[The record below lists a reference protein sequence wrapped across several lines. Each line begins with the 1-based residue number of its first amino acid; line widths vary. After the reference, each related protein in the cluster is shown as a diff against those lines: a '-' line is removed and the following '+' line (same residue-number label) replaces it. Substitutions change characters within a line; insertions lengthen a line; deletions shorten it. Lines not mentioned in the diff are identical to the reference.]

1 MLFFRTFAVAM
12 RKKLYLY
19 ALYSLFLL
27 ASCADKKPQQELTPW
42 GTPVGEVEAMDG
54 SEEDGTAESTE
65 DGDAGNQAQQ
75 RGLSLSDIQD
85 NGELIML
92 TVNGPT
98 TYYDYHN
105 HGMGLQY
112 LLCEKFAQQIGVSLR
127 VEECKD
133 TTEMIQ
139 KLQKGEGDIIAVPLP
154 RHILKGGKTSPGK
167 TSPGKSSA
175 GKTSPGKS
183 SAGKTSPGKTS
194 DGKTLPDGNHAADL
208 QFCGVT
214 PDNGKTQWAV
224 IGGNKSLADT
234 LNGWF
239 KPKLIAEVKKEE
251 SFLLSTASIRR
262 HVYSPFLNRSKGV
275 ISRYDHLFMRYSGTA
290 RMDWRLMA
298 AQCYQESCFDPNA
311 KSWAGACGLM
321 QIMPSTAAHLGL
333 PMSAIH
339 DAEANVAAA
348 ARYMAELQ
356 GHFSDVGD
364 PAQRALF
371 ALAAYNGGFH
381 HIRDAMALTRKH
393 GGNPQNWG
401 HVREYVLRL
410 TQPAYYGDPV
420 VKYGYMRGTETA
432 DYVDRIRARWS
443 EYCGGA
449 SFHESYRGGS
459 RGPGIGRGTD
469 SFNGAPVKSKRNYQR
484 KYHI

>member
-1 MLFFRTFAVAM
+1 M

-19 ALYSLFLL
+19 AFYALILL
-27 ASCADKKPQQELTPW
+27 GSCEEKKPQQELTPW
-42 GTPVGEVEAMDG
+42 GTPIGEVESMSDG
-54 SEEDGTAESTE
+54 EEEGAEEAANKNTIQK
-65 DGDAGNQAQQ
+65 GF
-75 RGLSLSDIQD
+75 SLEDIQE

-127 VEECKD
+127 VEGCKD

-139 KLQKGEGDIIAVPLP
+139 KLTKGEGDIIAVPLS
-154 RHILKGGKTSPGK
+154 RKQTKG
-167 TSPGKSSA
+167 
-175 GKTSPGKS
+175 
-183 SAGKTSPGKTS
+183 
-194 DGKTLPDGNHAADL
+194 DL
-208 QFCGVT
+208 LFCGVT
-214 PDNGKTQWAV
+214 PDSTRTQWAV
-224 IGGNKSLADT
+224 VGGNKSLADT

-239 KPKLIAEVKKEE
+239 KPKMIAETKKEE
-251 SFLLSTASIRR
+251 NWLLSTASVTR

-275 ISRYDHLFMRYSGTA
+275 ISRYDHLFQRYSGTA

-321 QIMPSTAAHLGL
+321 QIMPSTADHLGL

-339 DAEANVAAA
+339 DAESNVAAA
-348 ARYMAELQ
+348 AKYMAELQ
-356 GHFSDVGD
+356 GHFSDIGD
-364 PAQRALF
+364 PTQRVLF

-381 HIRDAMALTRKH
+381 HIRDAMTLTRKH
-393 GGNPQNWG
+393 GGNPYNWG

-410 TQPAYYGDPV
+410 AQPAYYRDPV
-420 VKYGYMRGTETA
+420 VKYGFMRGTETA

-449 SFHESYRGGS
+449 SFHDSYRGGS
-459 RGPGIGRGTD
+459 RGIGGGA
-469 SFNGAPVKSKRNYQR
+469 FHGAPMKSKRHYQG

>member
-1 MLFFRTFAVAM
+1 M

-19 ALYSLFLL
+19 AFYALILL
-27 ASCADKKPQQELTPW
+27 GSCEEKKPQQELTPW
-42 GTPVGEVEAMDG
+42 GTPIGEVESMSDG
-54 SEEDGTAESTE
+54 EEEGAEEAANKNTRQK
-65 DGDAGNQAQQ
+65 GF
-75 RGLSLSDIQD
+75 SLEDIQE

-139 KLQKGEGDIIAVPLP
+139 KLTKGEGDIIAVPLS
-154 RHILKGGKTSPGK
+154 RKQTKG
-167 TSPGKSSA
+167 
-175 GKTSPGKS
+175 
-183 SAGKTSPGKTS
+183 
-194 DGKTLPDGNHAADL
+194 DL
-208 QFCGVT
+208 LFCGVT
-214 PDNGKTQWAV
+214 PDSTRTQWAV
-224 IGGNKSLADT
+224 VGGNKSLADT

-239 KPKLIAEVKKEE
+239 KPKMIAETKKEE
-251 SFLLSTASIRR
+251 SWLLSSASVTR

-275 ISRYDHLFMRYSGTA
+275 ISRYDHLFQRYSGTA

-321 QIMPSTAAHLGL
+321 QIMPSTADHLGL

-339 DAEANVAAA
+339 DAESNVAAA
-348 ARYMAELQ
+348 AKYMAELQ
-356 GHFSDVGD
+356 GHFSDIGD
-364 PAQRALF
+364 PTQRVLF

-381 HIRDAMALTRKH
+381 HIRDAMTLTRKH
-393 GGNPQNWG
+393 GGNPYNWG

-410 TQPAYYGDPV
+410 AQPAYYRDPV
-420 VKYGYMRGTETA
+420 VKYGFMRGTETA

-449 SFHESYRGGS
+449 SFHDSYRGGS
-459 RGPGIGRGTD
+459 RGIGGGA
-469 SFNGAPVKSKRNYQR
+469 FHGAPMKSKRHYQG

>member
-1 MLFFRTFAVAM
+1 M

-19 ALYSLFLL
+19 AFYALILL
-27 ASCADKKPQQELTPW
+27 GSCEEKKPQQELTPW
-42 GTPVGEVEAMDG
+42 GTPIGEVEGMSDG
-54 SEEDGTAESTE
+54 EEGAADESANKNKRQK
-65 DGDAGNQAQQ
+65 GF
-75 RGLSLSDIQD
+75 SLEDIQE

-139 KLQKGEGDIIAVPLP
+139 KQTKG
-154 RHILKGGKTSPGK
+154 
-167 TSPGKSSA
+167 
-175 GKTSPGKS
+175 
-183 SAGKTSPGKTS
+183 
-194 DGKTLPDGNHAADL
+194 DL
-208 QFCGVT
+208 LFCGVT
-214 PDNGKTQWAV
+214 PDSTRTQWAV
-224 IGGNKSLADT
+224 VGGNKSLADT

-239 KPKLIAEVKKEE
+239 KPKMIAETKKEE
-251 SFLLSTASIRR
+251 NWLLSSASVTR

-275 ISRYDHLFMRYSGTA
+275 ISRYDHLFQRYSGTA

-321 QIMPSTAAHLGL
+321 QIMPSTADHLGL

-339 DAEANVAAA
+339 DAESNVAAA
-348 ARYMAELQ
+348 AKYMAELQ
-356 GHFSDVGD
+356 GHFSDIGD
-364 PAQRALF
+364 PTQRVLF

-381 HIRDAMALTRKH
+381 HIRDAMNLTRKH
-393 GGNPQNWG
+393 GGNPYNWG

-410 TQPAYYGDPV
+410 AQPAYYRDPV
-420 VKYGYMRGTETA
+420 VKYGFMRGTETA

-449 SFHESYRGGS
+449 SFHDSYRGGS
-459 RGPGIGRGTD
+459 RGIGGGA
-469 SFNGAPVKSKRNYQR
+469 FHGAPMKSKRHYQG

>member
-1 MLFFRTFAVAM
+1 M

-19 ALYSLFLL
+19 AFYALILL
-27 ASCADKKPQQELTPW
+27 GSCEEKKPQQELTPW
-42 GTPVGEVEAMDG
+42 GTPIGEVESMSDG
-54 SEEDGTAESTE
+54 EEEGAEEAANKNTRQKGFTLE
-65 DGDAGNQAQQ
+65 
-75 RGLSLSDIQD
+75 DIQE

-139 KLQKGEGDIIAVPLP
+139 KLTKGEGDIIAVPLS
-154 RHILKGGKTSPGK
+154 RKQTKG
-167 TSPGKSSA
+167 
-175 GKTSPGKS
+175 
-183 SAGKTSPGKTS
+183 
-194 DGKTLPDGNHAADL
+194 DL
-208 QFCGVT
+208 LFCGVT
-214 PDNGKTQWAV
+214 PDSTRTQWAV
-224 IGGNKSLADT
+224 VGGNKSLADT

-239 KPKLIAEVKKEE
+239 KPKMIAETKKEE
-251 SFLLSTASIRR
+251 NWLLSSASVTR

-275 ISRYDHLFMRYSGTA
+275 ISRYDHLFQRYSGTA

-321 QIMPSTAAHLGL
+321 QIMPSTADHLGL

-339 DAEANVAAA
+339 DAESNVAAA
-348 ARYMAELQ
+348 AKYMAELQ
-356 GHFSDVGD
+356 GHFSDIGD
-364 PAQRALF
+364 PTQRVLF

-381 HIRDAMALTRKH
+381 HIRDAMTLTRKH
-393 GGNPQNWG
+393 GGNPYNWG

-410 TQPAYYGDPV
+410 AQPAYYRDPV
-420 VKYGYMRGTETA
+420 VKYGFMRGTETA

-449 SFHESYRGGS
+449 SFHDSYRGGS
-459 RGPGIGRGTD
+459 RGIGGGA
-469 SFNGAPVKSKRNYQR
+469 FHGAPMKSKRHYQG

>member
-1 MLFFRTFAVAM
+1 M

-19 ALYSLFLL
+19 AFYALILL
-27 ASCADKKPQQELTPW
+27 GSCENKKPQQELTPW
-42 GTPVGEVEAMDG
+42 GTPIGEVEGMSDG
-54 SEEDGTAESTE
+54 EEEGAEGSANKNKRQK
-65 DGDAGNQAQQ
+65 GF
-75 RGLSLSDIQD
+75 SLEDIQE

-139 KLQKGEGDIIAVPLP
+139 KLTKGEGDIIAVPLS
-154 RHILKGGKTSPGK
+154 RKQTKG
-167 TSPGKSSA
+167 
-175 GKTSPGKS
+175 
-183 SAGKTSPGKTS
+183 
-194 DGKTLPDGNHAADL
+194 DL
-208 QFCGVT
+208 LFCGVT
-214 PDNGKTQWAV
+214 PDSTRTQWAV
-224 IGGNKSLADT
+224 VGGNKSLADT

-239 KPKLIAEVKKEE
+239 KPKMIAETKKEE
-251 SFLLSTASIRR
+251 SWLLSSASVPR

-275 ISRYDHLFMRYSGTA
+275 ISRYDHLFQRYSGTA

-321 QIMPSTAAHLGL
+321 QIMPSTADHLGL

-339 DAEANVAAA
+339 DAESNVAAA
-348 ARYMAELQ
+348 AKYMAELQ
-356 GHFSDVGD
+356 GHFSDIGD
-364 PAQRALF
+364 PTQRVLF

-381 HIRDAMALTRKH
+381 HIRDAMNLTRKH
-393 GGNPQNWG
+393 GGNPYNWG

-410 TQPAYYGDPV
+410 AQPAYYRDPV
-420 VKYGYMRGTETA
+420 VKYGFMRGTETA

-449 SFHESYRGGS
+449 SFHDSYRGGS
-459 RGPGIGRGTD
+459 RGIGGGA
-469 SFNGAPVKSKRNYQR
+469 FHGAPMKSKRHYQG

>member
-1 MLFFRTFAVAM
+1 M

-19 ALYSLFLL
+19 AFYALILL
-27 ASCADKKPQQELTPW
+27 GSCEEKKPQQELTPW
-42 GTPVGEVEAMDG
+42 GTPIGEVEGMSDG
-54 SEEDGTAESTE
+54 EEEGADEAANKNTRQKGF
-65 DGDAGNQAQQ
+65 
-75 RGLSLSDIQD
+75 SLEDIQE

-139 KLQKGEGDIIAVPLP
+139 KLTKGEGDIIAVPLS
-154 RHILKGGKTSPGK
+154 RKQTKG
-167 TSPGKSSA
+167 
-175 GKTSPGKS
+175 
-183 SAGKTSPGKTS
+183 
-194 DGKTLPDGNHAADL
+194 DL
-208 QFCGVT
+208 LFCGVT
-214 PDNGKTQWAV
+214 PDSTRTQWAV
-224 IGGNKSLADT
+224 VGGNKSLADT

-239 KPKLIAEVKKEE
+239 KPKMIAETKKEE
-251 SFLLSTASIRR
+251 SWLLSSASVTR

-275 ISRYDHLFMRYSGTA
+275 ISRYDHLFQRYSGTA

-321 QIMPSTAAHLGL
+321 QIMPSTADHLGL

-339 DAEANVAAA
+339 DAESNVAAA
-348 ARYMAELQ
+348 AKYMAELQ
-356 GHFSDVGD
+356 GHFSDIGD
-364 PAQRALF
+364 PTQRVLF

-381 HIRDAMALTRKH
+381 HIRDAMNLTRKH
-393 GGNPQNWG
+393 GGNPYNWG

-410 TQPAYYGDPV
+410 AQPAYYRDPV
-420 VKYGYMRGTETA
+420 VKYGFMRGTETA

-449 SFHESYRGGS
+449 SFHDSYRGGS
-459 RGPGIGRGTD
+459 RGIGGGA
-469 SFNGAPVKSKRNYQR
+469 FHGAPMKSKRHYQG

>member
-1 MLFFRTFAVAM
+1 M

-19 ALYSLFLL
+19 AFYALILL
-27 ASCADKKPQQELTPW
+27 GSCEEKKPQQELTPW
-42 GTPVGEVEAMDG
+42 GTPIGEVEGMSDG
-54 SEEDGTAESTE
+54 EEEAADESANKNTRQK
-65 DGDAGNQAQQ
+65 GF
-75 RGLSLSDIQD
+75 SLEDIQE

-139 KLQKGEGDIIAVPLP
+139 KLTKGEGDIIAVPLS
-154 RHILKGGKTSPGK
+154 RKQTKG
-167 TSPGKSSA
+167 
-175 GKTSPGKS
+175 
-183 SAGKTSPGKTS
+183 
-194 DGKTLPDGNHAADL
+194 DL
-208 QFCGVT
+208 LFCGVT
-214 PDNGKTQWAV
+214 PDSTRTQWAV
-224 IGGNKSLADT
+224 VGGNKSLADT

-239 KPKLIAEVKKEE
+239 KPKMIAETKKEE
-251 SFLLSTASIRR
+251 NWLLSSASVTR

-275 ISRYDHLFMRYSGTA
+275 ISRYDHLFQRYSGTA

-321 QIMPSTAAHLGL
+321 QIMPSTADHLGL

-339 DAEANVAAA
+339 DAESNVAAA
-348 ARYMAELQ
+348 AKYMAELQ
-356 GHFSDVGD
+356 GHFSDIGD
-364 PAQRALF
+364 PTQRVLF

-381 HIRDAMALTRKH
+381 HIRDAMSLTRKH
-393 GGNPQNWG
+393 GGNPYNWG

-410 TQPAYYGDPV
+410 AQPAYYRDPV
-420 VKYGYMRGTETA
+420 VKYGFMRGTETA

-449 SFHESYRGGS
+449 SFHDSYRGGS
-459 RGPGIGRGTD
+459 RGIGGGA
-469 SFNGAPVKSKRNYQR
+469 FHGAPMKSKRHYQG

>member
-1 MLFFRTFAVAM
+1 M

-19 ALYSLFLL
+19 AFYALILL
-27 ASCADKKPQQELTPW
+27 GSCEEKKPQQELTPW
-42 GTPVGEVEAMDG
+42 GTPIGEVEGMSDG
-54 SEEDGTAESTE
+54 EEEAADESANKNKRQK
-65 DGDAGNQAQQ
+65 GF
-75 RGLSLSDIQD
+75 SLEDIQE

-139 KLQKGEGDIIAVPLP
+139 KLTKGEGDIIAVPLS
-154 RHILKGGKTSPGK
+154 RKQTKG
-167 TSPGKSSA
+167 
-175 GKTSPGKS
+175 
-183 SAGKTSPGKTS
+183 
-194 DGKTLPDGNHAADL
+194 DL
-208 QFCGVT
+208 LFCGVT
-214 PDNGKTQWAV
+214 PDSTRTQWAV
-224 IGGNKSLADT
+224 VGGNKSLADT

-239 KPKLIAEVKKEE
+239 KPKMIAETKKEE
-251 SFLLSTASIRR
+251 NWLLSSASVTR

-275 ISRYDHLFMRYSGTA
+275 ISRYDHLFQRYSGTA

-298 AQCYQESCFDPNA
+298 AQCYQESCFDPKA

-321 QIMPSTAAHLGL
+321 QIMPSTADHLGL

-339 DAEANVAAA
+339 DAESNVAAA
-348 ARYMAELQ
+348 AKYMAELQ
-356 GHFSDVGD
+356 GHFSDIGD
-364 PAQRALF
+364 PTQRVLF

-381 HIRDAMALTRKH
+381 HIRDAMNLTRKH
-393 GGNPQNWG
+393 GGNPYNWG

-410 TQPAYYGDPV
+410 AQPAYYRDPV
-420 VKYGYMRGTETA
+420 VKYGFMRGTETA

-449 SFHESYRGGS
+449 SFHDSYRGGS
-459 RGPGIGRGTD
+459 RGIGGGA
-469 SFNGAPVKSKRNYQR
+469 FHGAPMKSKRHYQG

>member
-1 MLFFRTFAVAM
+1 M

-19 ALYSLFLL
+19 AFYALILL
-27 ASCADKKPQQELTPW
+27 GSCEEKKPQQELTPW
-42 GTPVGEVEAMDG
+42 GTPIGEVEGMSDG
-54 SEEDGTAESTE
+54 EEEGAEEAANKNTRQK
-65 DGDAGNQAQQ
+65 GF
-75 RGLSLSDIQD
+75 SLEDIQE

-133 TTEMIQ
+133 TTEMIR
-139 KLQKGEGDIIAVPLP
+139 KLTKGEGDIIAVPLS
-154 RHILKGGKTSPGK
+154 RKQTKG
-167 TSPGKSSA
+167 
-175 GKTSPGKS
+175 
-183 SAGKTSPGKTS
+183 
-194 DGKTLPDGNHAADL
+194 DL
-208 QFCGVT
+208 LFCGVT
-214 PDNGKTQWAV
+214 PDSTRTQWAV
-224 IGGNKSLADT
+224 VGGNKSLADT

-239 KPKLIAEVKKEE
+239 KPKMIAETKKEE
-251 SFLLSTASIRR
+251 NWLLSSASVTR

-275 ISRYDHLFMRYSGTA
+275 ISRYDHLFQRYSGTA

-321 QIMPSTAAHLGL
+321 QIMPSTADHLGL

-339 DAEANVAAA
+339 DAESNVAAA
-348 ARYMAELQ
+348 AKYMAELQ
-356 GHFSDVGD
+356 GHFSDIGD
-364 PAQRALF
+364 PTQRVLF

-381 HIRDAMALTRKH
+381 HIRDAMTLTRKH
-393 GGNPQNWG
+393 GGNPYNWG

-410 TQPAYYGDPV
+410 AQPAYYRDPV
-420 VKYGYMRGTETA
+420 VKYGFMRGTETA

-449 SFHESYRGGS
+449 SFHDSYRGGS
-459 RGPGIGRGTD
+459 RGIGGGA
-469 SFNGAPVKSKRNYQR
+469 FHGAPMKSKRHYQG

>member
-1 MLFFRTFAVAM
+1 M

-19 ALYSLFLL
+19 AFYALILL
-27 ASCADKKPQQELTPW
+27 GSCEEKKPQQELTPW
-42 GTPVGEVEAMDG
+42 GTPIGEVEGMSDG
-54 SEEDGTAESTE
+54 EEEGAEEAANKNTRQK
-65 DGDAGNQAQQ
+65 GF
-75 RGLSLSDIQD
+75 SLEDIQE

-139 KLQKGEGDIIAVPLP
+139 KLTKGEGDIIAVPLS
-154 RHILKGGKTSPGK
+154 RKQTKG
-167 TSPGKSSA
+167 
-175 GKTSPGKS
+175 
-183 SAGKTSPGKTS
+183 
-194 DGKTLPDGNHAADL
+194 DL
-208 QFCGVT
+208 LFCGVT
-214 PDNGKTQWAV
+214 PDSTRTQWAV
-224 IGGNKSLADT
+224 VGGNKSLADT

-239 KPKLIAEVKKEE
+239 KPKMIAETKKEE
-251 SFLLSTASIRR
+251 NWLLSTASVTR

-275 ISRYDHLFMRYSGTA
+275 ISRYDHLFQRYSGTA

-321 QIMPSTAAHLGL
+321 QIMPSTADHLGL

-339 DAEANVAAA
+339 DAESNVAAA
-348 ARYMAELQ
+348 AKYMAELQ
-356 GHFSDVGD
+356 GHFSDIGD
-364 PAQRALF
+364 PTQRVLF

-381 HIRDAMALTRKH
+381 HIRDAMTLTRKH
-393 GGNPQNWG
+393 GGNPYNWG

-410 TQPAYYGDPV
+410 AQPAYYRDPV
-420 VKYGYMRGTETA
+420 VKYGFMRGTETA

-449 SFHESYRGGS
+449 SFHDSYRGGS
-459 RGPGIGRGTD
+459 RGIGGGA
-469 SFNGAPVKSKRNYQR
+469 FHGAPMKSKRNYQR

>member
-1 MLFFRTFAVAM
+1 M

-19 ALYSLFLL
+19 AFYALILL
-27 ASCADKKPQQELTPW
+27 GSCEEKKPQQELTPW
-42 GTPVGEVEAMDG
+42 GTPIGEVEGMSDG
-54 SEEDGTAESTE
+54 EEEGAEE
-65 DGDAGNQAQQ
+65 AANKNKRQKGF
-75 RGLSLSDIQD
+75 SLEDIQE

-139 KLQKGEGDIIAVPLP
+139 KLTKGEGDIIAVPLS
-154 RHILKGGKTSPGK
+154 RKQTKG
-167 TSPGKSSA
+167 
-175 GKTSPGKS
+175 
-183 SAGKTSPGKTS
+183 
-194 DGKTLPDGNHAADL
+194 DL
-208 QFCGVT
+208 LFCGVT
-214 PDNGKTQWAV
+214 PDSTRTQWAV
-224 IGGNKSLADT
+224 VGGNKSLADT

-239 KPKLIAEVKKEE
+239 KPKMIAETKKEE
-251 SFLLSTASIRR
+251 NWLLSSASVTR

-275 ISRYDHLFMRYSGTA
+275 ISRYDHLFQRYSGTA

-321 QIMPSTAAHLGL
+321 QIMPSTADHLGL

-339 DAEANVAAA
+339 DAESNVAAA
-348 ARYMAELQ
+348 AKYMAELQ
-356 GHFSDVGD
+356 GHFSDIGD
-364 PAQRALF
+364 PTQRVLF

-381 HIRDAMALTRKH
+381 HIRDAMNLTRKH
-393 GGNPQNWG
+393 GGNPYNWG

-410 TQPAYYGDPV
+410 AQPAYYRDPV
-420 VKYGYMRGTETA
+420 VKYGFMRGTETA

-449 SFHESYRGGS
+449 SFHDSYRGGS
-459 RGPGIGRGTD
+459 RGIGGGA
-469 SFNGAPVKSKRNYQR
+469 FHGAPMKSKRNYQR

>member
-1 MLFFRTFAVAM
+1 M

-19 ALYSLFLL
+19 AFYALILL
-27 ASCADKKPQQELTPW
+27 GSCEEKKPQQELTPW
-42 GTPVGEVEAMDG
+42 GTPIGEVEGMSDG
-54 SEEDGTAESTE
+54 EEGAADESANKNTRQK
-65 DGDAGNQAQQ
+65 GF
-75 RGLSLSDIQD
+75 SLEDIQE

-139 KLQKGEGDIIAVPLP
+139 KLTKGEGDIIAVPLS
-154 RHILKGGKTSPGK
+154 RKQTKG
-167 TSPGKSSA
+167 
-175 GKTSPGKS
+175 
-183 SAGKTSPGKTS
+183 
-194 DGKTLPDGNHAADL
+194 DL
-208 QFCGVT
+208 LFCGVT
-214 PDNGKTQWAV
+214 PDSTRTQWAV
-224 IGGNKSLADT
+224 VGGNKSLADT

-239 KPKLIAEVKKEE
+239 KPKMIAETKKEE
-251 SFLLSTASIRR
+251 SWLLSSASVTR

-275 ISRYDHLFMRYSGTA
+275 ISRYDHLFQRYSGTA

-321 QIMPSTAAHLGL
+321 QIMPSTADHLGL

-339 DAEANVAAA
+339 DAESNVAAA
-348 ARYMAELQ
+348 AKYMAELQ
-356 GHFSDVGD
+356 GHFSDIGD
-364 PAQRALF
+364 PTQRVLF

-381 HIRDAMALTRKH
+381 HIRDAMNLTRKH
-393 GGNPQNWG
+393 GGNPYNWG

-410 TQPAYYGDPV
+410 AQPAYYRDPV
-420 VKYGYMRGTETA
+420 VKYGFMRGTETA

-443 EYCGGA
+443 EYCAGA
-449 SFHESYRGGS
+449 SFHDSYRGGS
-459 RGPGIGRGTD
+459 RGIGGGA
-469 SFNGAPVKSKRNYQR
+469 FHGAPMKSKRHYQG

>member
-1 MLFFRTFAVAM
+1 M

-19 ALYSLFLL
+19 AFYALILL
-27 ASCADKKPQQELTPW
+27 GSCENKKPQQELTPW
-42 GTPVGEVEAMDG
+42 GTPIGEVEGMSDG
-54 SEEDGTAESTE
+54 EEEGAEEAANKNTRQK
-65 DGDAGNQAQQ
+65 GF
-75 RGLSLSDIQD
+75 SLEDIQE

-139 KLQKGEGDIIAVPLP
+139 KLTKGEGDIIAVPLS
-154 RHILKGGKTSPGK
+154 RKQTKG
-167 TSPGKSSA
+167 
-175 GKTSPGKS
+175 
-183 SAGKTSPGKTS
+183 
-194 DGKTLPDGNHAADL
+194 DL
-208 QFCGVT
+208 LFCGVT
-214 PDNGKTQWAV
+214 PDSTRTQWAV
-224 IGGNKSLADT
+224 VGGNKSLADT

-239 KPKLIAEVKKEE
+239 KPKMIAETKKEE
-251 SFLLSTASIRR
+251 NWLLSSASVTR

-275 ISRYDHLFMRYSGTA
+275 ISRYDHLFQRYSGTA

-321 QIMPSTAAHLGL
+321 QIMPSTADHLGL

-339 DAEANVAAA
+339 DAESNVAAA
-348 ARYMAELQ
+348 AKYMAELQ
-356 GHFSDVGD
+356 GHFSDIGD
-364 PAQRALF
+364 PTQRVLF

-381 HIRDAMALTRKH
+381 HIRDAMNLTRKH
-393 GGNPQNWG
+393 GGNPYNWG

-410 TQPAYYGDPV
+410 AQPAYYRDPV
-420 VKYGYMRGTETA
+420 VKYGFMRGTETA

-449 SFHESYRGGS
+449 SFHDSYRGGS
-459 RGPGIGRGTD
+459 RGIGGGA
-469 SFNGAPVKSKRNYQR
+469 FHGAPMKSKRNYQR

>member
-1 MLFFRTFAVAM
+1 M

-19 ALYSLFLL
+19 AFYALILL
-27 ASCADKKPQQELTPW
+27 GSCEEKKAQQELTPW
-42 GTPVGEVEAMDG
+42 GTPIGEVEGMSDG
-54 SEEDGTAESTE
+54 EEGATDESVNKNKRQK
-65 DGDAGNQAQQ
+65 GF
-75 RGLSLSDIQD
+75 SLEDIQE

-139 KLQKGEGDIIAVPLP
+139 KLTKGEGDIIAVPLSQKQT
-154 RHILKGGKTSPGK
+154 KG
-167 TSPGKSSA
+167 
-175 GKTSPGKS
+175 
-183 SAGKTSPGKTS
+183 
-194 DGKTLPDGNHAADL
+194 DL
-208 QFCGVT
+208 LFCGVT
-214 PDNGKTQWAV
+214 PDSTRTQWAV
-224 IGGNKSLADT
+224 VGGNKSLADT

-239 KPKLIAEVKKEE
+239 KPKMIAETKKEE
-251 SFLLSTASIRR
+251 SWLLSSASVTR

-275 ISRYDHLFMRYSGTA
+275 ISRYDHLFQRYSGTA

-321 QIMPSTAAHLGL
+321 QIMPSTADHLGL

-339 DAEANVAAA
+339 DAESNVAAA
-348 ARYMAELQ
+348 AKYMAELQ
-356 GHFSDVGD
+356 GHFSDIGD
-364 PAQRALF
+364 PTQRVLF
-371 ALAAYNGGFH
+371 ALAANNGGFH
-381 HIRDAMALTRKH
+381 HIRDAMNLTRKH
-393 GGNPQNWG
+393 GGNPYNWG

-410 TQPAYYGDPV
+410 AQPAYYRDPV
-420 VKYGYMRGTETA
+420 VKYGFMRGTETA

-449 SFHESYRGGS
+449 SFHDSYRGGS
-459 RGPGIGRGTD
+459 RGIGGGA
-469 SFNGAPVKSKRNYQR
+469 FHGAPMKSKRHYQG

>member
-1 MLFFRTFAVAM
+1 M

-19 ALYSLFLL
+19 AFYALILL
-27 ASCADKKPQQELTPW
+27 GSCEEKKPQQELTPW
-42 GTPVGEVEAMDG
+42 GTPIGEVEGMSDG
-54 SEEDGTAESTE
+54 EEEGTDESANKNKRQK
-65 DGDAGNQAQQ
+65 GF
-75 RGLSLSDIQD
+75 SLEDIQE

-139 KLQKGEGDIIAVPLP
+139 KLTKGEGDIIAVPLS
-154 RHILKGGKTSPGK
+154 RKQTKG
-167 TSPGKSSA
+167 
-175 GKTSPGKS
+175 
-183 SAGKTSPGKTS
+183 
-194 DGKTLPDGNHAADL
+194 DL
-208 QFCGVT
+208 LFCGVT
-214 PDNGKTQWAV
+214 PDSTRTQWAV
-224 IGGNKSLADT
+224 VGGNKSLADT

-239 KPKLIAEVKKEE
+239 KPKMIAETKKEE
-251 SFLLSTASIRR
+251 NWLLSSASVTR

-275 ISRYDHLFMRYSGTA
+275 ISRYDHLFQRYSGTA

-321 QIMPSTAAHLGL
+321 QIMPSTADHLGL

-339 DAEANVAAA
+339 DAESNVAAA
-348 ARYMAELQ
+348 AKYMAELQ
-356 GHFSDVGD
+356 GHFSDIGD
-364 PAQRALF
+364 PTQRVLF

-381 HIRDAMALTRKH
+381 HIRDAMNLTRKH
-393 GGNPQNWG
+393 GGNPYNWG

-410 TQPAYYGDPV
+410 AQPAYYRDPV
-420 VKYGYMRGTETA
+420 VKYGFMRGTETA

-449 SFHESYRGGS
+449 SFHDSYRGGS
-459 RGPGIGRGTD
+459 RGIGGGA
-469 SFNGAPVKSKRNYQR
+469 FHGAPMKSKRHYQG

>member
-1 MLFFRTFAVAM
+1 MCKLFCTFAAVM
-12 RKKLYLY
+12 KNKVYLY
-19 ALYSLFLL
+19 ALYALISL
-27 ASCADKKPQQELTPW
+27 ASCTDKKPQQELTPW
-42 GTPVGEVEAMDG
+42 GTPIGDVEAVSDG
-54 SEEDGTAESTE
+54 ENTEGDTAST
-65 DGDAGNQAQQ
+65 AQSSTKK
-75 RGLSLSDIQD
+75 GLSLEDIQD

-133 TTEMIQ
+133 TTEMVS

-154 RHILKGGKTSPGK
+154 QNIVKAAN
-167 TSPGKSSA
+167 KSN
-175 GKTSPGKS
+175 
-183 SAGKTSPGKTS
+183 
-194 DGKTLPDGNHAADL
+194 LL
-208 QFCGVT
+208 FCGVT
-214 PDNGKTQWAV
+214 PDSGKTQWAV
-224 IGGNKSLADT
+224 VGGNKSLADT
-234 LNGWF
+234 LNRWF
-239 KPKLIAEVKKEE
+239 KPQMIAEAKKEE
-251 SFLLSTASIRR
+251 SWLLSSASITR

-275 ISRYDHLFMRYSGTA
+275 ISRYDHLFQRYSGTA

-333 PMSAIH
+333 PISAIH
-339 DAEANVAAA
+339 EPEANVAAA

-364 PAQRALF
+364 PAQRVLF

-401 HVREYVLRL
+401 SVREYVLRL
-410 TQPAYYGDPV
+410 SQPAYYCDPA

-443 EYCGGA
+443 EYNGGA

-459 RGPGIGRGTD
+459 RGSGGFSGG
-469 SFNGAPVKSKRNYQR
+469 FHGAPIRSKRHYQG

>member
-1 MLFFRTFAVAM
+1 MLFFCTFAVAM

-19 ALYSLFLL
+19 TLYSLFLF

-42 GTPVGEVEAMDG
+42 GTPVGEVESMDG
-54 SEEDGTAESTE
+54 SDEEESDE
-65 DGDAGNQAQQ
+65 NAADGDAGAQAQQ

-139 KLQKGEGDIIAVPLP
+139 KLTKGEGDIIAVPLS
-154 RHILKGGKTSPGK
+154 RKQTKG
-167 TSPGKSSA
+167 
-175 GKTSPGKS
+175 
-183 SAGKTSPGKTS
+183 
-194 DGKTLPDGNHAADL
+194 DL
-208 QFCGVT
+208 LFCGVT
-214 PDNGKTQWAV
+214 PDSTRTQWAV
-224 IGGNKSLADT
+224 VGGNKSLADT

-239 KPKLIAEVKKEE
+239 KPKMIAETKKEE
-251 SFLLSTASIRR
+251 SWLLSSASVTR

-275 ISRYDHLFMRYSGTA
+275 ISRYDHLFQRYSGTA

-321 QIMPSTAAHLGL
+321 QIMPSTADHLGL

-339 DAEANVAAA
+339 DAESNVAAA
-348 ARYMAELQ
+348 AKYMAELQ
-356 GHFSDVGD
+356 GHFSDIGD
-364 PAQRALF
+364 PTQRVLF

-381 HIRDAMALTRKH
+381 HIRDAMNLTRKH
-393 GGNPQNWG
+393 GGNPYNWG

-410 TQPAYYGDPV
+410 AQPAYYRDPV
-420 VKYGYMRGTETA
+420 VKYGFMRGTETA

-449 SFHESYRGGS
+449 SFHDSYRGGS
-459 RGPGIGRGTD
+459 RGIGGGA
-469 SFNGAPVKSKRNYQR
+469 FHGAPMKSKRHYQG

>member
-1 MLFFRTFAVAM
+1 M

-19 ALYSLFLL
+19 AFYALILL
-27 ASCADKKPQQELTPW
+27 GSCEEKKPQQELTPW
-42 GTPVGEVEAMDG
+42 GTPIGEVESMSDG
-54 SEEDGTAESTE
+54 EEEGAEEAANKNTRQK
-65 DGDAGNQAQQ
+65 GF
-75 RGLSLSDIQD
+75 SLEDIQE

-139 KLQKGEGDIIAVPLP
+139 KLTKGEGDIIAVPLS
-154 RHILKGGKTSPGK
+154 RKQTKG
-167 TSPGKSSA
+167 
-175 GKTSPGKS
+175 
-183 SAGKTSPGKTS
+183 
-194 DGKTLPDGNHAADL
+194 DL
-208 QFCGVT
+208 LFCGVT
-214 PDNGKTQWAV
+214 PDSTRTQWAV
-224 IGGNKSLADT
+224 VGGNKSLADT

-239 KPKLIAEVKKEE
+239 KPKMIAETKKEE
-251 SFLLSTASIRR
+251 NWLLSSASVTR

-275 ISRYDHLFMRYSGTA
+275 ISRYDHLFQRYSGTA

-321 QIMPSTAAHLGL
+321 QIMPSTADHLGL

-339 DAEANVAAA
+339 DAESNVAAA
-348 ARYMAELQ
+348 AKYMAELQ
-356 GHFSDVGD
+356 GHFSDIGD
-364 PAQRALF
+364 PTQRVLF

-381 HIRDAMALTRKH
+381 HIRDAMTLTRKH
-393 GGNPQNWG
+393 GGNPYNWG

-410 TQPAYYGDPV
+410 AQPAYYRDPV
-420 VKYGYMRGTETA
+420 VKYGFMRGTETA

-449 SFHESYRGGS
+449 SFHDSYRGGS
-459 RGPGIGRGTD
+459 RGIGGGA
-469 SFNGAPVKSKRNYQR
+469 FHGAPMKSKRNYQR

>member
-1 MLFFRTFAVAM
+1 M

-19 ALYSLFLL
+19 AFYALILL
-27 ASCADKKPQQELTPW
+27 GSCEEKKPQQELTPW
-42 GTPVGEVEAMDG
+42 GTPIGEVEGMSDG
-54 SEEDGTAESTE
+54 EEEGADESANKNKRQK
-65 DGDAGNQAQQ
+65 GF
-75 RGLSLSDIQD
+75 SLEDIQE

-139 KLQKGEGDIIAVPLP
+139 KLTKGEGDIIAVPLS
-154 RHILKGGKTSPGK
+154 RKQTKG
-167 TSPGKSSA
+167 
-175 GKTSPGKS
+175 
-183 SAGKTSPGKTS
+183 
-194 DGKTLPDGNHAADL
+194 DL
-208 QFCGVT
+208 LFCGVT
-214 PDNGKTQWAV
+214 PDSTRTQWAV
-224 IGGNKSLADT
+224 VGGNKSLADT

-239 KPKLIAEVKKEE
+239 KPKMIAETKKEE
-251 SFLLSTASIRR
+251 NWLLSSASVTR

-275 ISRYDHLFMRYSGTA
+275 ISRYDHLFQRYSGTA

-311 KSWAGACGLM
+311 KSLAGACGLM
-321 QIMPSTAAHLGL
+321 QIMPSTADHLGL

-339 DAEANVAAA
+339 DAESNVAAA
-348 ARYMAELQ
+348 AKYMAELQ
-356 GHFSDVGD
+356 GHFSDIGD
-364 PAQRALF
+364 PTQRVLF

-381 HIRDAMALTRKH
+381 HIRDAMNLTRKH
-393 GGNPQNWG
+393 GGNPYNWG

-410 TQPAYYGDPV
+410 AQPAYYRDPV
-420 VKYGYMRGTETA
+420 VKYGFMRGTETA

-449 SFHESYRGGS
+449 SFHDSYRGGS
-459 RGPGIGRGTD
+459 RGIGGGA
-469 SFNGAPVKSKRNYQR
+469 FHGAPMKSKRHYQG

>member
-1 MLFFRTFAVAM
+1 MLEYANNLALIFKNSYFCSRNE
-12 RKKLYLY
+12 KKLYLY
-19 ALYSLFLL
+19 AFYALILL
-27 ASCADKKPQQELTPW
+27 GSCEEKKPQQELTPW
-42 GTPVGEVEAMDG
+42 GTPIGEVEGMSDG
-54 SEEDGTAESTE
+54 EEGTADEAANKNTRQK
-65 DGDAGNQAQQ
+65 GF
-75 RGLSLSDIQD
+75 SLEDIQE

-139 KLQKGEGDIIAVPLP
+139 KLTKGEGDIIAVPLS
-154 RHILKGGKTSPGK
+154 RKQTKG
-167 TSPGKSSA
+167 
-175 GKTSPGKS
+175 
-183 SAGKTSPGKTS
+183 
-194 DGKTLPDGNHAADL
+194 DL
-208 QFCGVT
+208 LFCGVT
-214 PDNGKTQWAV
+214 PDSTRTQWAV
-224 IGGNKSLADT
+224 VGGNKSLADT

-239 KPKLIAEVKKEE
+239 KPKMIAETKKEE
-251 SFLLSTASIRR
+251 SWLLSSASVTR

-275 ISRYDHLFMRYSGTA
+275 ISRYDHLFQRYSGTA

-321 QIMPSTAAHLGL
+321 QIMPSTADHLGL

-339 DAEANVAAA
+339 DAESNVAAA
-348 ARYMAELQ
+348 AKYMAELQ
-356 GHFSDVGD
+356 GHFSDIGD
-364 PAQRALF
+364 PTQRVLF

-381 HIRDAMALTRKH
+381 HIRDAMNLTRKH
-393 GGNPQNWG
+393 GGNPYNWG

-410 TQPAYYGDPV
+410 AQPAYYRDPV
-420 VKYGYMRGTETA
+420 VKYGFMRGTETA

-449 SFHESYRGGS
+449 SFHDSYRGGS
-459 RGPGIGRGTD
+459 RGIGGGA
-469 SFNGAPVKSKRNYQR
+469 FHGAPMKSKRHYQG

>member
-1 MLFFRTFAVAM
+1 MLFFCTFAVAM

-19 ALYSLFLL
+19 TLYSLFLL

-54 SEEDGTAESTE
+54 SDEEESDE
-65 DGDAGNQAQQ
+65 NAADGDAGAQAQQ

-139 KLQKGEGDIIAVPLP
+139 KLTKGEGDIIAVPLS
-154 RHILKGGKTSPGK
+154 RKQTKG
-167 TSPGKSSA
+167 
-175 GKTSPGKS
+175 
-183 SAGKTSPGKTS
+183 
-194 DGKTLPDGNHAADL
+194 DL
-208 QFCGVT
+208 LFCGVT
-214 PDNGKTQWAV
+214 PDSTRTQWAV
-224 IGGNKSLADT
+224 VGGNKSLADT

-239 KPKLIAEVKKEE
+239 KPKMIAETKKEE
-251 SFLLSTASIRR
+251 SWLLSSASVTR

-275 ISRYDHLFMRYSGTA
+275 ISRYDHLFQRYSGTA

-321 QIMPSTAAHLGL
+321 QIMPSTADHLGL

-339 DAEANVAAA
+339 DAESNVAAA
-348 ARYMAELQ
+348 AKYMAELQ
-356 GHFSDVGD
+356 GHFSDIGD
-364 PAQRALF
+364 PTQRVLF

-381 HIRDAMALTRKH
+381 HIRDAMNLTRKH
-393 GGNPQNWG
+393 GGNSYNWG

-410 TQPAYYGDPV
+410 AQPAYYRDPV
-420 VKYGYMRGTETA
+420 VKYGFMRGTETA

-449 SFHESYRGGS
+449 SFHDSYRGGS
-459 RGPGIGRGTD
+459 RGIGGGA
-469 SFNGAPVKSKRNYQR
+469 FHGAPMKSKRHYQG

>member
-1 MLFFRTFAVAM
+1 M

-19 ALYSLFLL
+19 AFYALILL
-27 ASCADKKPQQELTPW
+27 GSCENKKPQQELTPW
-42 GTPVGEVEAMDG
+42 GTPIGEVEGMSDG
-54 SEEDGTAESTE
+54 EEEGTEEAANKNTRQK
-65 DGDAGNQAQQ
+65 GF
-75 RGLSLSDIQD
+75 SLEDIQE

-139 KLQKGEGDIIAVPLP
+139 KLTKGEGDIIAVPLS
-154 RHILKGGKTSPGK
+154 RKQTKG
-167 TSPGKSSA
+167 
-175 GKTSPGKS
+175 
-183 SAGKTSPGKTS
+183 
-194 DGKTLPDGNHAADL
+194 DL
-208 QFCGVT
+208 LFCGVT
-214 PDNGKTQWAV
+214 PDSTRTQWAV
-224 IGGNKSLADT
+224 VGGNKSLADT

-239 KPKLIAEVKKEE
+239 KPKMIAETKKEE
-251 SFLLSTASIRR
+251 NWLLSSASVTR

-275 ISRYDHLFMRYSGTA
+275 ISRYDHLFQRYSGTA

-321 QIMPSTAAHLGL
+321 QIMPSTADHLGL

-339 DAEANVAAA
+339 DAESNVAAA
-348 ARYMAELQ
+348 AKYMAELQ
-356 GHFSDVGD
+356 GHFSDIGD
-364 PAQRALF
+364 PTQRVLF

-381 HIRDAMALTRKH
+381 HIRDAMTLTRKH
-393 GGNPQNWG
+393 GGNPYNWG

-410 TQPAYYGDPV
+410 AQPAYYRDPV
-420 VKYGYMRGTETA
+420 VKYGFMRGTETA

-449 SFHESYRGGS
+449 SFHDSYRGGS
-459 RGPGIGRGTD
+459 RGIGGGA
-469 SFNGAPVKSKRNYQR
+469 FHGAPMKSKRHYQG

>member
-1 MLFFRTFAVAM
+1 M

-19 ALYSLFLL
+19 AFYALILL
-27 ASCADKKPQQELTPW
+27 GSCEEKKPQQELTPW
-42 GTPVGEVEAMDG
+42 GTPIGEVESMSDG
-54 SEEDGTAESTE
+54 EEEGAEEAANKNTRQK
-65 DGDAGNQAQQ
+65 GF
-75 RGLSLSDIQD
+75 SLEDIQE

-139 KLQKGEGDIIAVPLP
+139 KLTKGEGDIIAVPLS
-154 RHILKGGKTSPGK
+154 RKQTKG
-167 TSPGKSSA
+167 
-175 GKTSPGKS
+175 
-183 SAGKTSPGKTS
+183 
-194 DGKTLPDGNHAADL
+194 DL
-208 QFCGVT
+208 LFCGVT
-214 PDNGKTQWAV
+214 PDSTRTQWAV
-224 IGGNKSLADT
+224 VGGNKSLADT

-239 KPKLIAEVKKEE
+239 KPKMIAETKKEE
-251 SFLLSTASIRR
+251 NWLLSSASVTR
-262 HVYSPFLNRSKGV
+262 HVYSPFLNRSMGV
-275 ISRYDHLFMRYSGTA
+275 ISRYDHLFQRYSGTA

-321 QIMPSTAAHLGL
+321 QIMPSTADHLGL

-339 DAEANVAAA
+339 DAESNVAAA
-348 ARYMAELQ
+348 AKYMAELQ
-356 GHFSDVGD
+356 GHFSDIGD
-364 PAQRALF
+364 PTQRVLF

-381 HIRDAMALTRKH
+381 HIRDAMNLTRKH
-393 GGNPQNWG
+393 GGNPYNWG

-410 TQPAYYGDPV
+410 AQPAYYRDPV
-420 VKYGYMRGTETA
+420 VKYGFMRGTETA

-449 SFHESYRGGS
+449 SFHDSYRGGS
-459 RGPGIGRGTD
+459 RGIGGGA
-469 SFNGAPVKSKRNYQR
+469 FHGAPMKSKRHYQG

>member
-1 MLFFRTFAVAM
+1 M

-19 ALYSLFLL
+19 AFYALILL
-27 ASCADKKPQQELTPW
+27 GSCEEKKPQQELTPW
-42 GTPVGEVEAMDG
+42 GTPIGEVEGMSDG
-54 SEEDGTAESTE
+54 EEEGAEKAANKNTRQK
-65 DGDAGNQAQQ
+65 GF
-75 RGLSLSDIQD
+75 SLEDIQE

-139 KLQKGEGDIIAVPLP
+139 KLTKGEGDIIAVPLS
-154 RHILKGGKTSPGK
+154 RKQTKG
-167 TSPGKSSA
+167 
-175 GKTSPGKS
+175 
-183 SAGKTSPGKTS
+183 
-194 DGKTLPDGNHAADL
+194 DL
-208 QFCGVT
+208 LFCGVT
-214 PDNGKTQWAV
+214 PDSTRTQWAV
-224 IGGNKSLADT
+224 VGGNKSLADT

-239 KPKLIAEVKKEE
+239 KPKMIAETKKEE
-251 SFLLSTASIRR
+251 NWLLSSASVTR

-275 ISRYDHLFMRYSGTA
+275 ISRYDHLFQRYSGTA

-321 QIMPSTAAHLGL
+321 QIMPSTADHLGL

-339 DAEANVAAA
+339 DAESNVAAA
-348 ARYMAELQ
+348 AKYMAELQ
-356 GHFSDVGD
+356 GHFSDIGD
-364 PAQRALF
+364 PTQRVLF

-381 HIRDAMALTRKH
+381 HIRDAMTLTRKH
-393 GGNPQNWG
+393 GGNPYNWG

-410 TQPAYYGDPV
+410 AQPAYYRDPV
-420 VKYGYMRGTETA
+420 VKYGFMRGTETA

-449 SFHESYRGGS
+449 SFHDSYRGGS
-459 RGPGIGRGTD
+459 RGIGGGA
-469 SFNGAPVKSKRNYQR
+469 FHGAPMKSKRHYQG

>member
-1 MLFFRTFAVAM
+1 M

-19 ALYSLFLL
+19 AFYALILL
-27 ASCADKKPQQELTPW
+27 GSCEEKKPQQELTPW
-42 GTPVGEVEAMDG
+42 GTPIGEVESMSDG
-54 SEEDGTAESTE
+54 EEEGAEEAANKNTIQK
-65 DGDAGNQAQQ
+65 GF
-75 RGLSLSDIQD
+75 SLEDIQE

-139 KLQKGEGDIIAVPLP
+139 KLTKGEGDIIAVPLS
-154 RHILKGGKTSPGK
+154 RKQTKG
-167 TSPGKSSA
+167 
-175 GKTSPGKS
+175 
-183 SAGKTSPGKTS
+183 
-194 DGKTLPDGNHAADL
+194 DL
-208 QFCGVT
+208 LFCGVT
-214 PDNGKTQWAV
+214 PDSTRTQWAV
-224 IGGNKSLADT
+224 VGGNKSLADT

-239 KPKLIAEVKKEE
+239 KPKMIAETKKEE
-251 SFLLSTASIRR
+251 NWLLSTASVTR

-275 ISRYDHLFMRYSGTA
+275 ISRYDHLFQRYSGTA

-321 QIMPSTAAHLGL
+321 QIMPSTADHLGL
-333 PMSAIH
+333 PMNAIH
-339 DAEANVAAA
+339 DAESNVAAA
-348 ARYMAELQ
+348 AKYMAELQ
-356 GHFSDVGD
+356 GHFSDIGD
-364 PAQRALF
+364 PTQRVLF

-381 HIRDAMALTRKH
+381 HIRDAMTLTRKH
-393 GGNPQNWG
+393 GGNPYNWG

-410 TQPAYYGDPV
+410 AQPAYYRDPV
-420 VKYGYMRGTETA
+420 VKYGFMRGTETA

-449 SFHESYRGGS
+449 SFHDSYRGGS
-459 RGPGIGRGTD
+459 RGIGGGA
-469 SFNGAPVKSKRNYQR
+469 FHGAPMKSKRHYQG

>member
-1 MLFFRTFAVAM
+1 MQIFSTFAIAM

-19 ALYSLFLL
+19 GLYTLL
-27 ASCADKKPQQELTPW
+27 LLSSCADKKPQQELTPW
-42 GTPVGEVEAMDG
+42 GTPVGDVEAMDANG
-54 SEEDGTAESTE
+54 DDSAEGTSS
-65 DGDAGNQAQQ
+65 DASASSKGKKQ
-75 RGLSLSDIQD
+75 RGLSLADIQD

-133 TTEMIQ
+133 TTEMIR
-139 KLQKGEGDIIAVPLP
+139 KLQKGEGDVIAVPLP
-154 RHILKGGKTSPGK
+154 RSI
-167 TSPGKSSA
+167 SA
-175 GKTSPGKS
+175 QKQKP
-183 SAGKTSPGKTS
+183 AS
-194 DGKTLPDGNHAADL
+194 DLL
-208 QFCGVT
+208 FCGVT
-214 PDNGKTQWAV
+214 PDGGKTQWAV
-224 IGGNKSLADT
+224 VEGNQSLADT

-239 KPKLIAEVKKEE
+239 RPKMIADVKREE
-251 SFLLSTASIRR
+251 TWLLSSASIRR

-275 ISRYDHLFMRYSGTA
+275 ISRYDQLFMRYSGMA

-356 GHFSDVGD
+356 GHFQDVGD
-364 PAQRALF
+364 PGQRVLF

-381 HIRDAMALTRKH
+381 HIRDAMALTRKN

-401 HVREYVLRL
+401 NVREYVLRL
-410 TQPAYYGDPV
+410 SQPAYYLDPA

-449 SFHESYRGGS
+449 SFHESYHSSG
-459 RGPGIGRGTD
+459 RGPRLVRGSN
-469 SFNGAPVKSKRNYQR
+469 SFSGAPVRSRRHYQG

>member
-1 MLFFRTFAVAM
+1 M

-19 ALYSLFLL
+19 AFYALILL
-27 ASCADKKPQQELTPW
+27 GSCENKKPQQELTPW
-42 GTPVGEVEAMDG
+42 GTPIGEVEGMSDG
-54 SEEDGTAESTE
+54 EEEGAEEAANKNTRQK
-65 DGDAGNQAQQ
+65 GF
-75 RGLSLSDIQD
+75 SLEDIQE

-139 KLQKGEGDIIAVPLP
+139 KLTKGEGDIIAVPLS
-154 RHILKGGKTSPGK
+154 RKQTKG
-167 TSPGKSSA
+167 
-175 GKTSPGKS
+175 
-183 SAGKTSPGKTS
+183 
-194 DGKTLPDGNHAADL
+194 DL
-208 QFCGVT
+208 LFCGVT
-214 PDNGKTQWAV
+214 PDSTRTQWAV
-224 IGGNKSLADT
+224 VGGNKSLADT

-239 KPKLIAEVKKEE
+239 KPKMIAETKKEE
-251 SFLLSTASIRR
+251 NWLLSSASVTR

-275 ISRYDHLFMRYSGTA
+275 ISRYDHLFQRYSGTA

-321 QIMPSTAAHLGL
+321 QIMPSTADHLGL
-333 PMSAIH
+333 PISAIH
-339 DAEANVAAA
+339 DAESNVAAA
-348 ARYMAELQ
+348 AKYMAELQ
-356 GHFSDVGD
+356 GHFSDIGD
-364 PAQRALF
+364 PTQRVLF

-381 HIRDAMALTRKH
+381 HIRDAMTLTRKH
-393 GGNPQNWG
+393 GGNPYNWG

-410 TQPAYYGDPV
+410 AQPAYYRDPV
-420 VKYGYMRGTETA
+420 VKYGFMRGTETA

-449 SFHESYRGGS
+449 SFHDSYRGGS
-459 RGPGIGRGTD
+459 RGIGGGA
-469 SFNGAPVKSKRNYQR
+469 FHGAPMKSKRHYQG

>member
-1 MLFFRTFAVAM
+1 MLFFCTFAVAM

-54 SEEDGTAESTE
+54 SDEDGSDENAAN
-65 DGDAGNQAQQ
+65 GDASAQTQQ

-154 RHILKGGKTSPGK
+154 RHILKGGK
-167 TSPGKSSA
+167 SSA
-175 GKTSPGKS
+175 GKTSAGKS
-183 SAGKTSPGKTS
+183 SGGKNQAAGKSS

-459 RGPGIGRGTD
+459 RGPHIGRGAD

>member
-1 MLFFRTFAVAM
+1 M

-19 ALYSLFLL
+19 AFYALILL
-27 ASCADKKPQQELTPW
+27 GSCEEKKPQQELTPW
-42 GTPVGEVEAMDG
+42 GTPIGEVEGMSDG
-54 SEEDGTAESTE
+54 EEEGAEEAANKNTRQK
-65 DGDAGNQAQQ
+65 GF
-75 RGLSLSDIQD
+75 SLEDIQE

-139 KLQKGEGDIIAVPLP
+139 KLTKGEGDVIAVPLS
-154 RHILKGGKTSPGK
+154 RKQTKG
-167 TSPGKSSA
+167 
-175 GKTSPGKS
+175 
-183 SAGKTSPGKTS
+183 
-194 DGKTLPDGNHAADL
+194 DL
-208 QFCGVT
+208 LFCGVT
-214 PDNGKTQWAV
+214 PDSTRTQWAV
-224 IGGNKSLADT
+224 VGGNKSLADT

-239 KPKLIAEVKKEE
+239 KPKMIAETKKEE
-251 SFLLSTASIRR
+251 NWLLSTASVTR

-275 ISRYDHLFMRYSGTA
+275 ISRYDHLFQRYSGTA

-321 QIMPSTAAHLGL
+321 QIMPSTADHLGL

-339 DAEANVAAA
+339 DAESNVAAA
-348 ARYMAELQ
+348 AKYMAELQ
-356 GHFSDVGD
+356 GHFSDIGD
-364 PAQRALF
+364 PTQRVLF

-381 HIRDAMALTRKH
+381 HIRDAMTLTRKH
-393 GGNPQNWG
+393 GGNPYNWG

-410 TQPAYYGDPV
+410 AQPAYYRDPV
-420 VKYGYMRGTETA
+420 VKYGFMRGTETA

-449 SFHESYRGGS
+449 SFHDSYRGGS
-459 RGPGIGRGTD
+459 RGIGGGA
-469 SFNGAPVKSKRNYQR
+469 FHGAPMKSKRHYQG

>member
-1 MLFFRTFAVAM
+1 M

-19 ALYSLFLL
+19 AFYALILL
-27 ASCADKKPQQELTPW
+27 GSCEEKKPQQELTPW
-42 GTPVGEVEAMDG
+42 GTPIGEVEGMSDG
-54 SEEDGTAESTE
+54 EEGTADEAANKNTRQK
-65 DGDAGNQAQQ
+65 GF
-75 RGLSLSDIQD
+75 SLEDIQE

-112 LLCEKFAQQIGVSLR
+112 LLCEKFAQQIGVSMR

-139 KLQKGEGDIIAVPLP
+139 KLTKGEGDIIAVPLS
-154 RHILKGGKTSPGK
+154 RKQTKG
-167 TSPGKSSA
+167 
-175 GKTSPGKS
+175 
-183 SAGKTSPGKTS
+183 
-194 DGKTLPDGNHAADL
+194 DL
-208 QFCGVT
+208 LFCGVT
-214 PDNGKTQWAV
+214 PDSTRTQWAV
-224 IGGNKSLADT
+224 VGGNKSLAYT

-239 KPKLIAEVKKEE
+239 KPKMIAETKKEE
-251 SFLLSTASIRR
+251 NWLLSSASVTR

-275 ISRYDHLFMRYSGTA
+275 ISRYDHLFQRYSGTA

-321 QIMPSTAAHLGL
+321 QIMPSTADHLGL

-339 DAEANVAAA
+339 DAESNVAAA
-348 ARYMAELQ
+348 AKYMAELQ
-356 GHFSDVGD
+356 GHFSDIGD
-364 PAQRALF
+364 PTQRVLF

-381 HIRDAMALTRKH
+381 HIRDAMNLTRKH
-393 GGNPQNWG
+393 GGNPYNWG

-410 TQPAYYGDPV
+410 AQPAYYRDPV
-420 VKYGYMRGTETA
+420 VKYGFMRGTETA

-449 SFHESYRGGS
+449 SFHDSYRGGS
-459 RGPGIGRGTD
+459 RGIGGGA
-469 SFNGAPVKSKRNYQR
+469 FHGAPMKSKRHYQG